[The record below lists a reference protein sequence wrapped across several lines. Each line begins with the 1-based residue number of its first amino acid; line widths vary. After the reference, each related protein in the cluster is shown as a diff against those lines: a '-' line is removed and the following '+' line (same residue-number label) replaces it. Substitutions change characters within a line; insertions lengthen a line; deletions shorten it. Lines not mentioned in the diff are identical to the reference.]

1 MIKHYYGEIPDDYRS
16 KEYLLLCP
24 HIFRC
29 FRELGLEYIERVYPK
44 YQKILPEATQ
54 YRFSNMIFTSKEIV
68 EGKILPDMAEKIILY
83 TIPHVMSVRAD
94 LQMGLQKLLFGD
106 STDISFLILDDKTN
120 ELFHVTNLHSEN
132 GIPVDWWV
140 VNHGD
145 ELLNRRH
152 MKHGIR
158 LKDIPKKTSNYLK
171 ATKMVRELLLD
182 IRNER
187 TPQFSHSMYSL
198 STVNSS
204 MMFNLFAEL
213 SNYEIFNTIWMG
225 MNSKRVYKMPDQLFT
240 LYPSPPLIGT
250 LTYLSMREWT
260 SKLVGLASGRRLVLH
275 QVEDL
280 AIDWIKEEFPEILPM
295 VLLDQWKAGIPN
307 PGMTMGCD
315 IPDKKEKLLDQT
327 GNLVRHYP
335 QGQRL
340 TLEDLEIPEEEAFKG
355 YLTNITD
362 ENLLDLLI
370 SKKNLISQNMGRF
383 TKFF

>member
-1 MIKHYYGEIPDDYRS
+1 MPIHNFEEIPDNYRS

-24 HIFRC
+24 HMFRC

-44 YQKILPEATQ
+44 YQKILPEATN
-54 YRFSNMIFTSKEIV
+54 YRFGNMIHTSKEIV
-68 EGKILPDMAEKIILY
+68 EGKIPNEQAERVILY

-94 LQMGLQKLLFGD
+94 LQIGLQKLLFGD

-120 ELFHVTNLHSEN
+120 ELFHITNLHSEN

-145 ELLNRRH
+145 ELLERRH
-152 MKHGIR
+152 LKHGIK
-158 LKDIPKKTSNYLK
+158 LKDIPKKTNNYLK
-171 ATKMVRELLLD
+171 ATKMVREVLFD

-187 TPQFSHSMYSL
+187 TPQFANSMYSL
-198 STVNSS
+198 STVNTS

-213 SNYEIFNTIWMG
+213 SNYEMFNTIWMG

-250 LTYLSMREWT
+250 LIFLSMRDWT
-260 SKLVGLASGRRLVLH
+260 SKLVGIASGRRLVLH

-280 AIDWIKEEFPEILPM
+280 AVDWIKREFPEALSVIL
-295 VLLDQWKAGIPN
+295 LEQWKTGIPN
-307 PGMTMGCD
+307 PSMTMGCNL
-315 IPDKKEKLLDQT
+315 PEKKDALLDEF
-327 GNLVRHYP
+327 GNLRREYP
-335 QGQRL
+335 EGQRL
-340 TLEDLEIPEEEAFKG
+340 TLEDLEIPEEEAYKG

-362 ENLLDLLI
+362 EDPINAPVNKNNLI
-370 SKKNLISQNMGRF
+370 SKNMGRYTEF
-383 TKFF
+383 Y